1 MQFIFHFRMLRAL
14 LTGADWLCGLRMWG
28 LGIVGF
34 RDFFARNITVTNK
47 QTAMGETLQMR
58 DFGEKMT
65 PLKVSEQLSI

>member
-1 MQFIFHFRMLRAL
+1 
-14 LTGADWLCGLRMWG
+14 MWD

-58 DFGEKMT
+58 DFGEKD
-65 PLKVSEQLSI
+65 